1 MSKNSPNRPTALVI
15 SFSDL
20 RSDGRVRRQIDLVRQ
35 GCDVTA
41 VGLGDPDMSGVSY
54 IHAGPDTRNLKWQ
67 LKTFFWLGLRQA
79 ERYYWSQPSVK
90 TALKSIGDRRFDYI
104 VANDPSALPLATR
117 LAQGSPLLYDAHEYA
132 PAKQE
137 DDVRWRLIMKPY
149 YVSILKR
156 YLNQATRAITVS
168 QGLADAYRENFGV
181 SMEVIMN
188 APHRQDLNPSP
199 IGARAIR
206 LVHHGN
212 AVRRRKLDML
222 IKLMELLDE
231 RFTLDF
237 ILKPSERNY
246 YNELVRKAEGTPRI
260 AFRDPVPPEQI
271 AETINDY
278 DIGVYSLPPANFNMA
293 NALPNK
299 LFEFI
304 QARLALA
311 IGPTPEMANVVKQFD
326 CGVVAEDF
334 SVKSLA
340 TKLNELD
347 RQDIERFKRNACQAA
362 DSLNYENVSK
372 KLDAVFSSLAANSKE
387 Y

>member
-1 MSKNSPNRPTALVI
+1 MSDTTKKRPTALVI

-20 RSDGRVRRQIDLVRQ
+20 SSDGRVRRQIDLIRQ
-35 GCDVTA
+35 RCEVTA
-41 VGLGDPDMSGVSY
+41 VGLSDPDMSGVSY
-54 IHAGPDTRNLKWQ
+54 IHAGPDPRNLRWQ
-67 LKTFFWLGLRQA
+67 LRTLFWLGLRQN
-79 ERYYWSQPSVK
+79 ERYYWTQPTVK
-90 TALKSIGDRRFDYI
+90 AALTSIGARRFDYVI
-104 VANDPSALPLATR
+104 ANDPSALPLATR
-117 LAQGSPLLYDAHEYA
+117 VAKGSPLLYDSHEYA

-137 DDVRWRLIMKPY
+137 DDLRWRLIMKPY

-156 YLNQATRAITVS
+156 YLSLATRAITVS
-168 QGLADAYRENFGV
+168 QGLAKAYRENFGV

-188 APHRQDLNPSP
+188 APHRQDLNPSLMQNDK
-199 IGARAIR
+199 IR

-212 AVRRRKLDML
+212 AVRRRKLGML
-222 IKLMELLDE
+222 IELMELLDN

-246 YNELVRKAEGTPRI
+246 YDELVRKAAGNPRI
-260 AFRDPVPPEQI
+260 AFRDPVPPERI

-334 SVKSLA
+334 SVESLA

-372 KLDAVFSSLAANSKE
+372 KLDAVFSSLAANPKE
-387 Y
+387 